1 MSINLYKKIFFL
13 ILISFSLIT
22 KSVFAL
28 TITSTESISISAM
41 VNSSAIVSPG
51 GGSNGSMGIPKTA
64 TRFSGYA
71 YPNALVTIL
80 ENGINRIIIQA
91 DATGYFETTLEEK
104 YNNNSLYT
112 LFVNDTKG
120 QRSLLLNY
128 PIVIYDGYV
137 TYISGIRFTPTIST
151 DKTEAKIGDY
161 LTVYGSSLSSQNMQV
176 VIDGENSQTF
186 TLTSDADGLYKI
198 IIPLGSLSKGD
209 YSIHVNYTDDT
220 RISKLIKFIIGDAN
234 ILSSDSVTNIPG
246 DCNADNVI
254 NLVDFSVLAF
264 WYGKDNPPVCV
275 DTNHDG
281 IINLVDFSI
290 LAFYWTG

>member
-1 MSINLYKKIFFL
+1 
-13 ILISFSLIT
+13 
-22 KSVFAL
+22 
-28 TITSTESISISAM
+28 
-41 VNSSAIVSPG
+41 
-51 GGSNGSMGIPKTA
+51 
-64 TRFSGYA
+64 
-71 YPNALVTIL
+71 
-80 ENGINRIIIQA
+80 
-91 DATGYFETTLEEK
+91 
-104 YNNNSLYT
+104 
-112 LFVNDTKG
+112 
-120 QRSLLLNY
+120 
-128 PIVIYDGYV
+128 
-137 TYISGIRFTPTIST
+137 
-151 DKTEAKIGDY
+151 
-161 LTVYGSSLSSQNMQV
+161 MQV